1 MTEEPTKPADLKA
14 LAEQHLAENK
24 RRRDA
29 LRTAIPLDT
38 FVEDAIGLVLSEPGR
53 GDMQGICPFHGDDR
67 PSLYVVPSKAFYHC
81 FACGAHGDVVTFDAE
96 YRRIPEWMSMMQ
108 LEKRVAAGENPIR
121 VQPRPTDEEMKALRD
136 ELGIFKGDE

>member
-1 MTEEPTKPADLKA
+1 
-14 LAEQHLAENK
+14 
-24 RRRDA
+24 
-29 LRTAIPLDT
+29 
-38 FVEDAIGLVLSEPGR
+38 
-53 GDMQGICPFHGDDR
+53 MQGVCPFHGDDR

-81 FACGAHGDVVTFDAE
+81 FACGPHGDVVTFDAE